1 MKSLPQVAHLLL
13 GLVLVAAMQPGA
25 LPAVA
30 ANDAVAGAGYAY
42 YPHPTGGAPPR
53 PFLPLMHA
61 AGVRWDRFDFPW
73 PMFEPSPGNWQFAQ
87 QDALVSDVRAA
98 DLNILGIA
106 LWTPGWAASGPCLAS
121 LTLPT
126 HELSLS
132 LAADA
137 PIRQPTRL
145 HPFSPLN
152 PPCATRPP
160 SGLYE
165 AWDDWTTADGD
176 PINYWGRFVH
186 TLVTRYRHQITHWEI
201 WNEPDLTW
209 FWNGSPADY
218 AQLLKVGYR
227 ATKAACPECKVL
239 FGGLAFYANSSFY
252 TQVIDLL
259 RADPAAPAHNYFFDV
274 MSLHLYSRSSSLFDV
289 TRTVRDAIRA
299 RIPDRPIWI
308 TESGVPVWDDFSV
321 NPGGAPYIWSARQTE
336 AASFVLQAY
345 ANARL
350 AGAEGYFI
358 FRASDDWCDKNGNGH
373 CNDAGIDYGMPEL
386 YGLTR
391 DSLTLRP
398 AYTAYRLANT
408 YLISP
413 TWISYWN
420 YSNGARRVTF
430 WGTPYG
436 KVSVLWN
443 TTPTTTQ
450 VIYTAILPTAT
461 RVEQTGA
468 TQIIT
473 ASSGAY
479 LLTMPGATANNGLSS
494 SDYIIGGHTLL
505 VIEADT
511 VPPPTITLQLTA
523 TSPITFALS
532 WAATDAQTGILGYDV
547 QRRAVGQAEWTHWL
561 TRTTAT
567 GASFTTSSGGEWCFR
582 ARAWD
587 RAGNLSP
594 WAERCAVYTQP
605 TRLVVTEV
613 FGDADQDGLRDAEEP
628 LVAAVLRWRTP
639 AGVDVVS
646 PTIGHDW
653 TISANVLPGYYLLE
667 ASPQPNSGWLPRT
680 ISLTVS
686 PATGERVITQ
696 SVALPPGRASV
707 FVPVVHN
714 QSTP

>member
-1 MKSLPQVAHLLL
+1 MKRLLWL
-13 GLVLVAAMQPGA
+13 MYLSFALALSPAPARALNDGA
-25 LPAVA
+25 
-30 ANDAVAGAGYAY
+30 AGAGYAY
-42 YPHPTGGAPPR
+42 YPHPAGGAPPR

-61 AGVRWDRFDFPW
+61 AGARWDRFDFPW
-73 PMFEPSPGNWQFAQ
+73 PLFEPAPGNWQFGG

-98 DLNILGIA
+98 GLNILGIL
-106 LWTPGWAASGPCLAS
+106 LWTPSWAADGPCAAGLELPMRAS
-121 LTLPT
+121 
-126 HELSLS
+126 S
-132 LAADA
+132 LAFAPDA
-137 PIRQPTRL
+137 PIRQPSRMY
-145 HPFSPLN
+145 PFSPLS

-160 SGLYE
+160 QGLSE

-186 TLVTRYRHQITHWEI
+186 TIVSRYRGQIAHWEM
-201 WNEPDLTW
+201 WNEPDLGW
-209 FWNGSPADY
+209 FWSGSAADY
-218 AQLLKVGYR
+218 AQLLKVGYQ
-227 ATKAACPECKVL
+227 AAKAACPECTVL
-239 FGGLAFYANSSFY
+239 FGGLAFYANPTFY

-274 MSLHLYSRSSSLFDV
+274 TSLHLYSRSSSLFDV

-350 AGAEGYFI
+350 AGAERYFL

-386 YGLTR
+386 YGLVR
-391 DSLTLRP
+391 DALTLRP
-398 AYTAYRLANT
+398 AYTAYQIANT

-420 YSNGARRVTF
+420 YTNGVRRVTF
-430 WGTPYG
+430 WGTPHG
-436 KVSVLWN
+436 KVSVFWN

-450 VIYTAILPTAT
+450 VSHAAILPTAT
-461 RVEQTGA
+461 RIDQDGAAQT
-468 TQIIT
+468 IS
-473 ASSGAY
+473 ASGGAY

-505 VIEADT
+505 LIEADT

-523 TSPITFALS
+523 TSPLTFALS
-532 WAATDAQTGILGYDV
+532 WAASDAQTGILGYDV
-547 QRRAVGQAEWTHWL
+547 HRRAAGSADWTRWL

-567 GASFTTSSGGEWCFR
+567 SARFTAPNEGEWCFR

-594 WAERCAVYTQP
+594 WAERCASYTQAA
-605 TRLVVTEV
+605 RLVVTEV
-613 FGDADQDGLRDAEEP
+613 FGDADRDGMRGPDESLISAT
-628 LVAAVLRWRTP
+628 LRWRTL
-639 AGVDVVS
+639 AGADVVS
-646 PTIGHDW
+646 PTLDHRW
-653 TISANVLPGYYLLE
+653 TVSAVVPLGRYMLE
-667 ASPQPNSGWLPRT
+667 AWPPPDSGWLPRA

-686 PATGERVITQ
+686 AAPGEWVITQ
-696 SVALPPGRASV
+696 SVALPPRQASV
-707 FVPVVHN
+707 FIPLVYGE
-714 QSTP
+714 